1 MNELLIAAIIFGLW
15 TVFSIVFIWKYK
27 HYQTTATADKKSFW
41 NNSYIFDSIP
51 PVFPTLGIFCTALG
65 ITFGLSGFDTEKIQ
79 ESLPTLLE
87 GLRLAFFATMAGII
101 GLIIF
106 QKINAIIQKQID
118 DDPNRPVKQTD
129 ELSAISALTFEVK
142 ELKNDNQKQIE
153 KLIQSF
159 VTDLETKVSSKLS
172 ILEKEIVNLQK
183 AANENQ
189 KTTTEGLT
197 QINTTANNSRIELA
211 EQLNNLRDEQKTTS
225 EKANKNTDEII
236 KAMSENNKL
245 TAKKFDEFSE
255 LLRKNNTEAL
265 VEVMKKATEQFNE
278 QMSELINRLVKENF
292 AELNNSVKSLNDWQK
307 QNKEQVQKLTE
318 QFQKTTEMFT
328 ISATTLKQVADNT
341 KSLTDDDSKLSQLV
355 AELKRVMIEDGK
367 FQEITD
373 KLTNTIETLE
383 NTTESFDET
392 TSKLNEWVKTEKNF
406 KEAAQ
411 ILITKLEEFRD
422 FNGDV
427 WDKYRKEMNKAV
439 SIVKE
444 TSTRLGGDLENINS
458 EFYERLNDTL
468 TNLDQCIQRFV
479 PTNRR

>member
-1 MNELLIAAIIFGLW
+1 MNELLIATIIFGLW
-15 TVFSIVFIWKYK
+15 TVFSIIFIWKFK

-41 NNSYIFDSIP
+41 NNSYIFESIP

-79 ESLPTLLE
+79 ESLPTLLQ

-101 GLIIF
+101 GLIVF

-129 ELSAISALTFEVK
+129 ELSAIAALTFEVK

-153 KLIQSF
+153 KLIKSF
-159 VTDLETKVSSKLS
+159 GTDLETKVSSKLS
-172 ILEKEIVNLQK
+172 TLEKEVINLQK
-183 AANENQ
+183 TANENQ

-197 QINTTANNSRIELA
+197 QINTTSNNSRIELT
-211 EQLNNLRDEQKTTS
+211 EQFKNLREEQKATS

-245 TAKKFDEFSE
+245 TSKKFDEFSE

-292 AELNNSVKSLNDWQK
+292 AELNNSVKSLNDWQN

-328 ISATTLKQVADNT
+328 ISATTLQQVADNT

-367 FQEITD
+367 FQEITN
-373 KLTNTIETLE
+373 KLTKTIETLE
-383 NTTESFDET
+383 STTESFDET

-468 TNLDQCIQRFV
+468 ANLDQCIQRFV
-479 PTNRR
+479 PTNRK

>member
-1 MNELLIAAIIFGLW
+1 MNELLIATIIFGLW

-129 ELSAISALTFEVK
+129 ELSAIAALTFEVK

-159 VTDLETKVSSKLS
+159 GTDLETKVSSKLS
-172 ILEKEIVNLQK
+172 TLEKEVVNLQK

-197 QINTTANNSRIELA
+197 QINTTANNSRIELT
-211 EQLNNLRDEQKTTS
+211 EQFKNLRDEQKATS

-383 NTTESFDET
+383 TTTESFDET

>member
-1 MNELLIAAIIFGLW
+1 MNELFIATIIFGLW
-15 TVFSIVFIWKYK
+15 TIFSIIFIWKFK

-41 NNSYIFDSIP
+41 NNSYIFESIP

-101 GLIIF
+101 GLIVF

-129 ELSAISALTFEVK
+129 ELSAIAALTFEVK

-159 VTDLETKVSSKLS
+159 GTDLETKVSSKLS
-172 ILEKEIVNLQK
+172 TLEKEVINLQK

-197 QINTTANNSRIELA
+197 QINTTSNNSRIELT
-211 EQLNNLRDEQKTTS
+211 EQFKNLREEQKATS

-245 TAKKFDEFSE
+245 TTKKFDEFSE

-318 QFQKTTEMFT
+318 HFQKTTEMFA
-328 ISATTLKQVADNT
+328 ISATTLKEVADNT

-355 AELKRVMIEDGK
+355 DELRRVMIEDGK
-367 FQEITD
+367 FQEITN
-373 KLTNTIETLE
+373 KLTKTIETLE
-383 NTTESFDET
+383 NTAESFDDT
-392 TSKLNEWVKTEKNF
+392 TTKLNEWVVTEKNF
-406 KEAAQ
+406 KLSVEV
-411 ILITKLEEFRD
+411 LTKQLEEFRD
-422 FNGDV
+422 FNGTV
-427 WDKYRKEMNKAV
+427 WDNYKKEMNKSV
-439 SIVKE
+439 SILSN
-444 TSTRLGGDLENINS
+444 TSKKLSDDLESMNS
-458 EFYERLNDTL
+458 EFIARLNDTL
-468 TNLDQCIQRFV
+468 VSLDQCIQRFL
-479 PTNRR
+479 PTNRK

>member
-1 MNELLIAAIIFGLW
+1 MNELFIATIIFGLW
-15 TVFSIVFIWKYK
+15 TVFSIIFIWKFK

-41 NNSYIFDSIP
+41 NNSYIFESIP

-101 GLIIF
+101 GLIVF

-159 VTDLETKVSSKLS
+159 GTDLETKVSSKLS
-172 ILEKEIVNLQK
+172 TLEKEVINLQK

-189 KTTTEGLT
+189 KTTTEGLN
-197 QINTTANNSRIELA
+197 QINTTSNNSRIELT
-211 EQLNNLRDEQKTTS
+211 EQFKNLREEQKATS

-245 TAKKFDEFSE
+245 TSKKFDEFSE

-367 FQEITD
+367 FQEITN
-373 KLTNTIETLE
+373 KLTKTIETLE
-383 NTTESFDET
+383 STTESFDET

-444 TSTRLGGDLENINS
+444 TSTRLGEDLENINS

-468 TNLDQCIQRFV
+468 ANLDQCIQRFV

>member
-1 MNELLIAAIIFGLW
+1 MTELLLPLILFVICTL
-15 TVFSIVFIWKYK
+15 FSIVFIWKYK

-41 NNSYIFDSIP
+41 NNSYIFESIP

-101 GLIIF
+101 GLIVF

-159 VTDLETKVSSKLS
+159 GTNLETKVASKLS
-172 ILEKEIVNLQK
+172 NLEMEIINLQK
-183 AANENQ
+183 VANENQ
-189 KTTTEGLT
+189 QWTTNGLT
-197 QINTTANNSRIELA
+197 QIITTTNTSKIELIEQLENLRA
-211 EQLNNLRDEQKTTS
+211 EQKLTS

-255 LLRKNNTEAL
+255 LLKKNNTEAL

-307 QNKEQVQKLTE
+307 QNKDQVQKLTE

-383 NTTESFDET
+383 RTTDSFDET
-392 TSKLNEWVKTEKNF
+392 TSKLNDWVRTEKNF

-411 ILITKLEEFRD
+411 ILILKLEEFRD

-427 WDKYRKEMNKAV
+427 WTNYRQEMTQAV
-439 SIVKE
+439 SIIKE
-444 TSTRLGGDLENINS
+444 TSARLGEDLENINA

-468 TNLDQCIQRFV
+468 QNLDQCIQRFI
-479 PTNRR
+479 PNNRR

>member
-1 MNELLIAAIIFGLW
+1 MNELLITTIIFGLW
-15 TVFSIVFIWKYK
+15 TVFSIIFIWKFK
-27 HYQTTATADKKSFW
+27 HYQTTVTADKTSFW
-41 NNSYIFDSIP
+41 NNSYIFESIP

-101 GLIIF
+101 GLIVF

-129 ELSAISALTFEVK
+129 ELSAIAALTFEVK

-159 VTDLETKVSSKLS
+159 GTDLETKVSSKLS
-172 ILEKEIVNLQK
+172 TLEKEIVNLQK
-183 AANENQ
+183 AANDNQ
-189 KTTTEGLT
+189 KTTTEGLI
-197 QINTTANNSRIELA
+197 QINTTANNSRIELT
-211 EQLNNLRDEQKTTS
+211 EQFKNLREEQKATS

-245 TAKKFDEFSE
+245 TSKKFDEFSE

-341 KSLTDDDSKLSQLV
+341 KSLTDDNSKLSQLV
-355 AELKRVMIEDGK
+355 DELRRVMIEDGK
-367 FQEITD
+367 FQEITN
-373 KLTNTIETLE
+373 KLAKTIETLE
-383 NTTESFDET
+383 NTAESFDDT
-392 TSKLNEWVKTEKNF
+392 TTKLNEWVVTEKNF
-406 KEAAQ
+406 K
-411 ILITKLEEFRD
+411 LSVDVLTKQLEEFRD
-422 FNGDV
+422 FNGTV
-427 WDKYRKEMNKAV
+427 WDNYRKEMNKSVAIL
-439 SIVKE
+439 SN
-444 TSTRLGGDLENINS
+444 TSKKLSDDLEGMNS
-458 EFYERLNDTL
+458 EFIERLNDTL
-468 TNLDQCIQRFV
+468 VSLDQCIQRFL
-479 PTNRR
+479 PTNRK